1 MLKNALPAGSETS
14 EQFCVTGAWGCAE
27 REAWAGELKLLK
39 EALID
44 RVS

>member
-1 MLKNALPAGSETS
+1 MM
-14 EQFCVTGAWGCAE
+14 GAWGVCRE